1 MLLRAADLLAGPW
14 RARVNAATMI
24 GQGKTIREAE
34 IDAAAELADFWR
46 FNVYFAQQLGEV
58 QPISPP
64 GFRNR
69 LEQRGLEGFVYAVTP
84 FNFTAIGGNLPTAP
98 ALMGNTV
105 VWKPSQTAIL
115 SNWFVFQILR
125 EAGMPDGVIN
135 FVPGDPG
142 PITEVCLDHPEFAG
156 VHFTGSSAVFRSLFR
171 EVGERIDRY
180 KSYPRLVGETGG
192 KDFVVMHASADPQEV
207 AVALVRGSFEY
218 QGQKCSAA
226 SRAYIP
232 DTLWPDVRDRALAM
246 VGEIHQGDPADLTT
260 FMGAVIDGRA
270 FARLREAFDM
280 AESSSSARILCGGG
294 VDDSVGWF
302 VEPTIIETSD
312 PHYDTMERELFGPCL
327 TVYPYPEARYAET
340 LELCDGTSPYALTGS
355 IFARDRA
362 RDRARPRQAAPRGG
376 QLLRQRQAHGR
387 RRRPAAV
394 RRRPR
399 LGHERQ
405 GRLVE
410 QPDALVVAAHG
421 QGDIRP
427 AARHRRTPTWSP
439 TAPRDGRERGVQRRR
454 RARRRLPRARRRRAT
469 GRAHARGDRP
479 PEREGRARA
488 HRARRGRR
496 GGLPRRELRARR
508 RGARRRRRGRAGRSR
523 RRPARGAA
531 ERRGDRR
538 AARERARDLVPAAAR
553 PARDRSRH
561 WPRAA

>member
-1 MLLRAADLLAGPW
+1 MTTVPTVENEPILTYAPGSPERSAIRDALEQLRGEQPEIPLVIGGRERRTSEVREQREPQIRERVCAKWYAAGPSEAAHAIEAALAARHDWSSWTLADRSAVLLRAADLLAGPW
-14 RARVNAATMI
+14 RARVNAATMV

-142 PITEVCLDHPEFAG
+142 PITQVCLDHPEFAG

-180 KSYPRLVGETGG
+180 KGYPRLVGETGG

-270 FARLREAFDM
+270 FARLRDAFDM

-340 LELCDGTSPYALTGS
+340 LELCDSTSPYALTGS

-362 RDRARPRQAAPRGG
+362 AIALAHDKLRHAAGNFYVNDKPTG
-376 QLLRQRQAHGR
+376 A
-387 RRRPAAV
+387 
-394 RRRPR
+394 
-399 LGHERQ
+399 
-405 GRLVE
+405 
-410 QPDALVVAAHG
+410 VVAQQPFG
-421 QGDIRP
+421 G
-427 AARHRRTPTWSP
+427 
-439 TAPRDGRERGVQRRR
+439 
-454 RARRRLPRARRRRAT
+454 
-469 GRAHARGDRP
+469 GRASGTNDKAGWSNNLMRWSSPRTVKETSVP
-479 PEREGRARA
+479 PLGIAYPHME
-488 HRARRGRR
+488 
-496 GGLPRRELRARR
+496 PD
-508 RGARRRRRGRAGRSR
+508 S
-523 RRPARGAA
+523 PA
-531 ERRGDRR
+531 
-538 AARERARDLVPAAAR
+538 
-553 PARDRSRH
+553 
-561 WPRAA
+561 